1 MTINGEKMII
11 PQMKRRMLLNIAHV
25 PHSGT
30 ENTTNTMKARYYWP
44 SMSHD
49 IENMTRSYKECRI
62 YS

>member
-49 IENMTRSYKECRI
+49 IENMT
-62 YS
+62 